1 MRHASSLG
9 FLFLLGECPMHG
21 SNTLPTLHN
30 SSWKLYTENISAGEQ
45 HGRDLVAERAVWDV
59 RITQKAMVLGSRQDV
74 SLLNG
79 ELCSRDGIE
88 VVRRRSG
95 GGIVFLAPGEHVWL
109 DVIVPR
115 GDVLWS
121 DDVAQAS
128 WWLGDVWV
136 QTLNA
141 LGENNVS
148 VHHESLS
155 SDAWGDL
162 LCFAGVGPGEVVQQ
176 DDESLSKLVGIS
188 QRRTRDYA
196 RFQCTVYTKWNPH
209 DVEMYVVNT
218 PGNLSEIAHRVA
230 TVQASQQAIVDTF
243 VSHLPL

>member
-1 MRHASSLG
+1 
-9 FLFLLGECPMHG
+9 MHG
-21 SNTLPTLHN
+21 SNTLPTLPN
-30 SSWKLYTENISAGEQ
+30 ASWKVYIEHVSAGEH

-59 RITQKAMVLGSRQDV
+59 RVTQKAMVLGSRQDE

-109 DVIVPR
+109 DVVIPR

-136 QTLNA
+136 KTLNA

-162 LCFAGVGPGEVVQQ
+162 LCFAGVGPGEVVQR

-196 RFQCTVYTKWNPH
+196 RFQCTIYTKWNPL

-230 TVQASQQAIVDTF
+230 AVQASQQAIVDTF

>member
-1 MRHASSLG
+1 
-9 FLFLLGECPMHG
+9 MHG
-21 SNTLPTLHN
+21 SNTLPTLPN
-30 SSWKLYTENISAGEQ
+30 SSWKLYTEQVSASAQ
-45 HGRDLVAERAVWDV
+45 HSRDLVVERAVWDV
-59 RITQKAMVLGSRQDV
+59 HITQKAMVLGSRQDE

-79 ELCSRDGIE
+79 EQCSRDGIE

-95 GGIVFLAPGEHVWL
+95 GGIVFLASGEHVWL
-109 DVIVPR
+109 DVVVPR

-162 LCFAGVGPGEVVQQ
+162 LCFAGVGPGEVVRR
-176 DDESLSKLVGIS
+176 DHESLSKLVGIS

-196 RFQCTVYTKWNPH
+196 RFQCTIFTKWNPH
-209 DVEMYVVNT
+209 DVEKYVVNT

-230 TVQASQQAIVDTF
+230 VVQASQQAIVDTF

>member
-1 MRHASSLG
+1 
-9 FLFLLGECPMHG
+9 MHG
-21 SNTLPTLHN
+21 SNTLPTLPN
-30 SSWKLYTENISAGEQ
+30 SSWKLYTEHISAGGQ

-59 RITQKAMVLGSRQDV
+59 RITQKAMVLGSRQDE
-74 SLLNG
+74 SLLNV

-109 DVIVPR
+109 DVVVPR

-121 DDVAQAS
+121 NDVAQAS

-141 LGENNVS
+141 LGKNNVS

-155 SDAWGDL
+155 SDQWGDL
-162 LCFAGVGPGEVVQQ
+162 LCFAGVGPGEVVQRN
-176 DDESLSKLVGIS
+176 DESLSKLVGIS

-196 RFQCTVYTKWNPH
+196 RFQCTIYTKWNPH

-230 TVQASQQAIVDTF
+230 VVQASQQAIVDTF

>member
-1 MRHASSLG
+1 M
-9 FLFLLGECPMHG
+9 P
-21 SNTLPTLHN
+21 TLPTT
-30 SSWKLYTENISAGEQ
+30 SWKLHTEHVSAGEQ
-45 HGRDLVAERAVWDV
+45 HGRDLVSERGVWDV
-59 RITQKAMVLGSRQDV
+59 RVTQTALVLGSRQDV
-74 SLLNG
+74 SLLNVDQCG
-79 ELCSRDGIE
+79 RNNVE

-109 DVIVPR
+109 DVVVPR

-136 QTLNA
+136 QTLHS
-141 LGENNVS
+141 LGMSDVA
-148 VHHESLS
+148 VHRESLS

-176 DDESLSKLVGIS
+176 GNETVSKVVGIS
-188 QRRTRDYA
+188 QRRTREYA
-196 RFQCTVYTKWNPH
+196 RFQCTIYTKWNPH
-209 DVEMYVVNT
+209 DVETYVMNT

-230 TVQASQQAIVDTF
+230 TVQADQQAIVDTF

>member
-1 MRHASSLG
+1 MR
-9 FLFLLGECPMHG
+9 G
-21 SNTLPTLHN
+21 SNTLPTLPN
-30 SSWKLYTENISAGEQ
+30 ASWKLYTEHVSAGEQ

-59 RITQKAMVLGSRQDV
+59 RITQTAMVLGSRQNE

-79 ELCSRDGIE
+79 ELCGRDGIE

-109 DVIVPR
+109 DVVVPR

-136 QTLNA
+136 QALNA
-141 LGENNVS
+141 LGVSNVS

-162 LCFAGVGPGEVVQQ
+162 LCFAGVGPGEVVQR

-196 RFQCTVYTKWNPH
+196 RFQCTIYTKWNPH

-230 TVQASQQAIVDTF
+230 TVQASQQALVDTF

>member
-1 MRHASSLG
+1 
-9 FLFLLGECPMHG
+9 MHG
-21 SNTLPTLHN
+21 SNTLPTLPN
-30 SSWKLYTENISAGEQ
+30 SSWKLYTEHVSAGEQ

-59 RITQKAMVLGSRQDV
+59 RITQKAMVLGSRQDE

-109 DVIVPR
+109 DVVVPR

-141 LGENNVS
+141 LGENDVS

-196 RFQCTVYTKWNPH
+196 RFQCTIYTKWNPH

-230 TVQASQQAIVDTF
+230 VVQASQQAIVDTF

>member
-1 MRHASSLG
+1 M
-9 FLFLLGECPMHG
+9 
-21 SNTLPTLHN
+21 
-30 SSWKLYTENISAGEQ
+30 YTEHVSAGEQ

-59 RITQKAMVLGSRQDV
+59 RITQKAMVLGSRQDE

-109 DVIVPR
+109 DVVVPR

-136 QTLNA
+136 QALNA
-141 LGENNVS
+141 LGVSNVS

-162 LCFAGVGPGEVVQQ
+162 LCFAGVGPGEVVQR

-196 RFQCTVYTKWNPH
+196 RFQCTIYTKWNPH

-230 TVQASQQAIVDTF
+230 TVQASQQALVDTF

>member
-1 MRHASSLG
+1 
-9 FLFLLGECPMHG
+9 MHG

>member
-1 MRHASSLG
+1 
-9 FLFLLGECPMHG
+9 MHG

-30 SSWKLYTENISAGEQ
+30 SSWKLYTEHVSAGEQ

-59 RITQKAMVLGSRQDV
+59 RITQKAMVLGSRQDE

-109 DVIVPR
+109 DVVVPR

-121 DDVAQAS
+121 DDVAQSS

-136 QTLNA
+136 QALNA
-141 LGENNVS
+141 LGVSNVS

-162 LCFAGVGPGEVVQQ
+162 LCFAGVGPGEVVQR

-196 RFQCTVYTKWNPH
+196 RFQCTIYTKWNPH

-230 TVQASQQAIVDTF
+230 TVQASQQALVDTF

>member
-1 MRHASSLG
+1 
-9 FLFLLGECPMHG
+9 MHG

-30 SSWKLYTENISAGEQ
+30 SSWNLHTEHISAGEQ

-109 DVIVPR
+109 DVVVPR

-141 LGENNVS
+141 LDENDVS

-162 LCFAGVGPGEVVQQ
+162 LCFAGVGPGEVVQRN
-176 DDESLSKLVGIS
+176 DEEMSKLVGIS

-196 RFQCTVYTKWNPH
+196 RFQCTIYTKWNPH

-230 TVQASQQAIVDTF
+230 AVQASQQAIVDTF